1 MHYYNFHIGDY
12 QSHTH
17 HLTVIEDIAFRR
29 LLDHYYLH
37 EAPIKQRTIARQI
50 RMKDYEQ
57 EVLSVLDEFFRDTPD
72 GYIHPRA
79 DEEIKKFREHQG
91 ISSFGSFIRDNPNL
105 KHLVNKSRYIHYFN
119 EGKLEEY
126 LDTLRSHD
134 GYMMGTS
141 RVLDATNNQEPIT
154 NNHIYMDFE
163 KVLKA
168 KNKPLTQTL
177 LNSIQ
182 KEADKAKISLEDA
195 IKECCSRGWT
205 TFKAEWIANKVDIVH
220 QTVPSTFDRDPVLVK
235 LDEEAKLLTS
245 IPEDV
250 KAKFKM
256 LKGGK

>member
-17 HLTVIEDIAFRR
+17 HLSIIEDIAFRR

-37 EAPIKQRTIARQI
+37 ELPIKQRTIARQI
-50 RMKDYEQ
+50 RMVEHEAD
-57 EVLSVLDEFFRDTPD
+57 VLSVLNEFFRDTPN

-79 DEEIKKFREHQG
+79 DIEIKKFREHQA
-91 ISSFGSFIRDNPNL
+91 ISSYGSYLRDNPL
-105 KHLVNKSRYIHYFN
+105 TKSLVNKERYINAYIA
-119 EGKLEEY
+119 GDLDGY
-126 LDTLRSHD
+126 LCTLREH
-134 GYMMGTS
+134 GGHMMGTS

-205 TFKAEWIANKVDIVH
+205 TFKAEWVANKADIVH
-220 QTVPSTFDRDPVLVK
+220 QTVPSSSERDPVLVK
-235 LDEEAKLLTS
+235 LEEDALKAVS
-245 IPEDV
+245 MPDDV

>member
-12 QSHTH
+12 KSHTH

-50 RMKDYEQ
+50 GMLDYEQ
-57 EVLSVLDEFFRDTPD
+57 EVLSVLNEFFHDTPD
-72 GYIHPRA
+72 GYVHPRA
-79 DEEIKKFREHQG
+79 DEEIAKYKELSDAGKRGAAKRWNSPPIAPLWPPH
-91 ISSFGSFIRDNPNL
+91 SPPNATP
-105 KHLVNKSRYIHYFN
+105 I
-119 EGKLEEY
+119 
-126 LDTLRSHD
+126 
-134 GYMMGTS
+134 
-141 RVLDATNNQEPIT
+141 ATNNQEPIT

-195 IKECCSRGWT
+195 IKECCVRGWT
-205 TFKAEWIANKVDIVH
+205 TFKAEWISNKADIVH
-220 QTVPSTFDRDPVLVK
+220 QTVPSSKERDPVLVK
-235 LDEEAKLLTS
+235 LEEDAKKAVAM
-245 IPEDV
+245 PEDI
-250 KAKFKM
+250 KAKFQM

>member
-37 EAPIKQRTIARQI
+37 EAPIKQRDIARQI
-50 RMKDYEQ
+50 RMKEYEQ
-57 EVLSVLDEFFRDTPD
+57 EVLSVLNEFFHDTPN

-79 DEEIKKFREHQG
+79 DLEIGKYRELSNAGKRGAAKRWNSPPMATPLPPYSH
-91 ISSFGSFIRDNPNL
+91 PNATP
-105 KHLVNKSRYIHYFN
+105 I
-119 EGKLEEY
+119 
-126 LDTLRSHD
+126 
-134 GYMMGTS
+134 
-141 RVLDATNNQEPIT
+141 ATNNQEPIT
-154 NNHIYMDFE
+154 NNHIYSDFE
-163 KVLKA
+163 KILKA
-168 KNKPLTQTL
+168 KRKPLTDTL
-177 LNSIQ
+177 LDSIQ
-182 KEADKAKISLEDA
+182 DEANKAKLTLDQALKI
-195 IKECCSRGWT
+195 CCERGWT
-205 TFKAEWIANKVDIVH
+205 TFKAEWIANKADIVH

-235 LDEEAKLLTS
+235 LDEEAKLLTT

>member
-12 QSHTH
+12 ISHTH

-50 RMKDYEQ
+50 GMLDYEQ
-57 EVLSVLDEFFRDTPD
+57 EVLSVLNEFFHDTPD
-72 GYIHPRA
+72 GYVHPRA
-79 DEEIKKFREHQG
+79 DEEIAKYKEL
-91 ISSFGSFIRDNPNL
+91 SAA
-105 KHLVNKSRYIHYFN
+105 
-119 EGKLEEY
+119 GKRGAAKRWNSPPIATPLPPHSPPY
-126 LDTLRSHD
+126 APPI
-134 GYMMGTS
+134 
-141 RVLDATNNQEPIT
+141 ATNNQEPIT

-205 TFKAEWIANKVDIVH
+205 TFKAEWVANKADIVH
-220 QTVPSTFDRDPVLVK
+220 QTVPSSSERDPVLVK
-235 LDEEAKLLTS
+235 LEEDARKAVAM
-245 IPEDV
+245 PESV

-256 LKGGK
+256 IKGAK

>member
-12 QSHTH
+12 KSHTH
-17 HLTVIEDIAFRR
+17 HLTIIEDIAFRR

-37 EAPIKQRTIARQI
+37 EAPIKQRNIARQI
-50 RMKDYEQ
+50 GMLEYEQ
-57 EVLSVLDEFFRDTPD
+57 DVLSVLNEFFHDTPD

-79 DEEIKKFREHQG
+79 DEEIAKYRELSNAGKRGAAKRWNSPLIAPLWPPH
-91 ISSFGSFIRDNPNL
+91 SPPNATP
-105 KHLVNKSRYIHYFN
+105 I
-119 EGKLEEY
+119 
-126 LDTLRSHD
+126 
-134 GYMMGTS
+134 
-141 RVLDATNNQEPIT
+141 ATNNQEPIT

-205 TFKAEWIANKVDIVH
+205 TFKAEWVANKADIVH
-220 QTVPSTFDRDPVLVK
+220 QTVPSSSERDPVLVK
-235 LDEEAKLLTS
+235 LEEDALKAVAM
-245 IPEDV
+245 PEEV
-250 KAKFKM
+250 KVKFKM
-256 LKGGK
+256 IKGQK

>member
-12 QSHTH
+12 KSHTH

-50 RMKDYEQ
+50 GMLDYEQ
-57 EVLSVLDEFFRDTPD
+57 EVLSVLNEFFHDTPD
-72 GYIHPRA
+72 GYVHPRA
-79 DEEIKKFREHQG
+79 DEEIAKYKELSDAGKRGAAKRWNSPPIAPLWPPH
-91 ISSFGSFIRDNPNL
+91 SPPNATP
-105 KHLVNKSRYIHYFN
+105 I
-119 EGKLEEY
+119 
-126 LDTLRSHD
+126 
-134 GYMMGTS
+134 
-141 RVLDATNNQEPIT
+141 ATNNQEPIT

-195 IKECCSRGWT
+195 IKECCVRGWT
-205 TFKAEWIANKVDIVH
+205 TFKAEWIANKADIVH
-220 QTVPSTFDRDPVLVK
+220 QTVPSSKERDPVLVK
-235 LDEEAKLLTS
+235 LEEDAKKAVAM
-245 IPEDV
+245 PEDV
-250 KAKFKM
+250 KVKFQM
-256 LKGGK
+256 IKGRK

>member
-1 MHYYNFHIGDY
+1 
-12 QSHTH
+12 
-17 HLTVIEDIAFRR
+17 
-29 LLDHYYLH
+29 
-37 EAPIKQRTIARQI
+37 
-50 RMKDYEQ
+50 
-57 EVLSVLDEFFRDTPD
+57 
-72 GYIHPRA
+72 
-79 DEEIKKFREHQG
+79 
-91 ISSFGSFIRDNPNL
+91 
-105 KHLVNKSRYIHYFN
+105 
-119 EGKLEEY
+119 
-126 LDTLRSHD
+126 
-134 GYMMGTS
+134 
-141 RVLDATNNQEPIT
+141 
-154 NNHIYMDFE
+154 MDFE